1 MIVGNSDGIGY
12 ALTRQLLEDG
22 WTVAGLSRSPSDL
35 RHGRYRHVVADVTSA
50 GYPPVLAAEL
60 DALGGVDLCVYAAGV
75 GEFADVTDLSP
86 QTRALEVNLI
96 GAARTLEVVVPLMV
110 AAGAGHIIGLSSLA
124 DAAVSGPAPGYA
136 ASKAGLTSYLR
147 GLSLA
152 LDPHGVSVTTV
163 RLGFVDT
170 KMAKG
175 DRRPAMMPVSEAT
188 GILLAA
194 IAARPVVISRPRR
207 IALAMRLLATATAIR
222 QRYKR
227 PPRISRPGNR

>member
-1 MIVGNSDGIGY
+1 
-12 ALTRQLLEDG
+12 
-22 WTVAGLSRSPSDL
+22 
-35 RHGRYRHVVADVTSA
+35 VVADVTSA
-50 GYPPVLAAEL
+50 GYPLVLAGQL
-60 DALGGVDLCVYAAGV
+60 DALGGADLCVYTAGV
-75 GEFADVTDLSP
+75 GEFADVTDLSS

-152 LDPHGVSVTTV
+152 LDPQGVSVTTV

-175 DRRPAMMPVSEAT
+175 DRRPAIPSDPGDST
-188 GILLAA
+188 
-194 IAARPVVISRPRR
+194 VV
-207 IALAMRLLATATAIR
+207 
-222 QRYKR
+222 QRT
-227 PPRISRPGNR
+227 